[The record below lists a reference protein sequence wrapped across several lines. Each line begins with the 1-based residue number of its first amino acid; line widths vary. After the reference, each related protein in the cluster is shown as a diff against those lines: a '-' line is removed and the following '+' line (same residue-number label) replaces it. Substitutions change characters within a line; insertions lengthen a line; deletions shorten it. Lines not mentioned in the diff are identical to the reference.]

1 MTALRRG
8 ELFAISSPEE
18 FPAEAV
24 NERLFAQRLQI
35 KAHVAIPLLL
45 SGQPIGVLGIVCMRR
60 SRQWPPAVL
69 QRLRLVGTV
78 LGNVIARKRAMH
90 DYMRLSRTLEHAGRV
105 ATTEQLASSFVHEIK
120 QPLGASLTNA
130 QSALKLLDVPNP
142 NLAEVRAALEDIV
155 ADNRRAGDIVQGLR
169 RFLRRQEPSF
179 TAIPT
184 LELFDSVVHF
194 VAPEARK
201 QGIEIRVVADERLP
215 ALLADRVQVQ
225 QVFVNLLLNSFDAL
239 DANPPGER
247 RVLIAAAA
255 APLDRVAISVRDS
268 GPGVPEHLRGSLFE
282 PFVTTKRQR
291 LGIGLAI
298 AQTIVTEHGSRL
310 TYSEARNGGAVFTFS
325 LPAAPRE
332 AHVT

>member
-1 MTALRRG
+1 M
-8 ELFAISSPEE
+8 
-18 FPAEAV
+18 
-24 NERLFAQRLQI
+24 
-35 KAHVAIPLLL
+35 
-45 SGQPIGVLGIVCMRR
+45 
-60 SRQWPPAVL
+60 L

-130 QSALKLLDVPNP
+130 QSALKLLDVPSP

-155 ADNRRAGDIVQGLR
+155 ADNRRAGDIVQCLR

-179 TAIPT
+179 TAIPIP
-184 LELFDSVVHF
+184 ELFDAVVHF

-215 ALLADRVQVQ
+215 EVLADRVQVQ

-239 DANPPGER
+239 DVNTPGER

-282 PFVTTKRQR
+282 PFVTTKPQG

-310 TYSEARNGGAVFTFS
+310 TYSDARNGGAVFTFS

-332 AHVT
+332 VHAT